1 MTTNRAMELLYDSEA
16 SLRLVDHELDALREF
31 TAGVQETVGP
41 TASAAGPVGAPGS
54 PVDSL
59 PLLEP
64 APPADPEFPELLG
77 AASGLALVP
86 GILQRANAEIVNVL
100 ASLRQCRSALESATT
115 DKLQITHEKIREVTS
130 ATEVAATDILDGL
143 DRAQG
148 LIDELDAEAAAHATR
163 SEREGELRG
172 RLRDELF
179 MITGSLQFQDIT
191 TQQLSHAASV
201 LVDMEARLAEI
212 AILFDPRRYGAPEIP
227 YAPPAP
233 PPIFAPD
240 ATIAN
245 AEERQAVAD
254 EIFTGERDG

>member
-1 MTTNRAMELLYDSEA
+1 MPTNRAMELLYDSEA
-16 SLRLVDHELDALREF
+16 TLRLVDHELEALRDF
-31 TAGVQETVGP
+31 D
-41 TASAAGPVGAPGS
+41 ASGA
-54 PVDSL
+54 D
-59 PLLEP
+59 
-64 APPADPEFPELLG
+64 
-77 AASGLALVP
+77 AASPSDPAGIMEDGTPTSALALVP
-86 GILQRANAEIVNVL
+86 QILERANAEIINVL
-100 ASLRQCRSALESATT
+100 GSLRQCRSAIEHATS

-148 LIDELDAEAAAHATR
+148 LIDELDAEAEAHAVRT
-163 SEREGELRG
+163 ERERELRG
-172 RLRDELF
+172 RLRDEIF
-179 MITGSLQFQDIT
+179 MITGCLQFQDIT

-240 ATIAN
+240 ATLTN
-245 AEERQAVAD
+245 AEQRQAVAD
-254 EIFTGERDG
+254 RIFTGEQDG